1 MLVPVPQLD
10 SRQEY
15 RSLGCCSRI
24 PPRTIECAV
33 KRPVIGDV
41 DRIESRASM
50 PLPVPLRAESRS
62 PIVRRFSVTV
72 KIHSYQ
78 IAIVQLQRRHRPGS
92 DKHDARYR
100 NCAAQESGGEACR
113 SRDAEPAGPSQLSD
127 VRRSNEEEDRASRKR
142 RPVLQRREKC
152 DGVEDVGNRG
162 EQIVQQWRPEG
173 RGERGSASSD
183 IHQRRRRKNRRDHE
197 YSRNHERPSVSR
209 RVS

>member
-10 SRQEY
+10 SGQEY
-15 RSLGCCSRI
+15 RSLGCCSGI
-24 PPRTIECAV
+24 TPRSIECAI
-33 KRPVIGDV
+33 KRPVISDV
-41 DRIESRASM
+41 DRIESGASM
-50 PLPVPLRAESRS
+50 PFPAPLRAESRS
-62 PIVRRFSVTV
+62 PIVRRFGVTV

-78 IAIVQLQRRHRPGS
+78 IAIVQLQRRHRPRS
-92 DKHDARYR
+92 DEHDARDR
-100 NCAAQESGGEACR
+100 NRAAQESRGGARR
-113 SRDAEPAGPSQLSD
+113 SRRAEPPGYSQLYD
-127 VRRSNEEEDRASRKR
+127 ARRSNEEADRASRKR
-142 RPVLQRREKC
+142 CPVLHRREKC

-162 EQIVQQWRPEG
+162 EQIVQQWRPES

>member
-10 SRQEY
+10 SGQEY
-15 RSLGCCSRI
+15 RSLGSCGGI
-24 PPRTIECAV
+24 TPRSIERAI

-41 DRIESRASM
+41 DRIESGASM
-50 PLPVPLRAESRS
+50 PFPAPLRAESRS

-78 IAIVQLQRRHRPGS
+78 IGIVQLQRRHRPRS
-92 DKHDARYR
+92 DKHGARYR
-100 NCAAQESGGEACR
+100 NRPAQESRGGARR
-113 SRDAEPAGPSQLSD
+113 SRRAEPPGCSQLSD
-127 VRRSNEEEDRASRKR
+127 ARGSNEEADRASREHG
-142 RPVLQRREKC
+142 PVLHRREKC

-162 EQIVQQWRPEG
+162 EQIVQRWRPES

-197 YSRNHERPSVSR
+197 HSRKHERPSVSR